1 MDTDRRRHRAT
12 ALTLLLAAALV
23 GTVVACRPRPLPLP
37 KVPRPAPTTT
47 RPATTAPTTA
57 PRTAPTTSTTSV
69 PGQFGPGVVTVADP
83 ERAAVTDGVGA
94 FRIVCQQSHSSS
106 DDPLVHPGHP
116 GMSHLHQF
124 FGSRTTDAFSTTAS
138 LMQGTSSCKGG
149 TANRSAYW
157 SPAMLDGDG
166 REVPASWAITYYKS
180 GYGGVEPAAVRPMPA
195 GLRMLS
201 GEPARTARDD
211 RPSWERDVFWFCQQP
226 QADLLTPRVAE
237 MPQCPAGSELVMSV
251 QFPQCWDG
259 VRLDSPDHRS
269 HMAHAD
275 PSFPGG
281 CPGTHPVPIPAITEN
296 VHWDVPASNASWRLA
311 SDMYDGPA
319 GRSGHADWWNGWD
332 PAVVEVW
339 MRNCVNAGVDCHA
352 EGLGDGRRLG

>member
-1 MDTDRRRHRAT
+1 VRRRHP
-12 ALTLLLAAALV
+12 ALLVLAAVVLLM
-23 GTVVACRPRPLPLP
+23 TVAGCRPRPRPLPLP
-37 KVPRPAPTTT
+37 SAPRPAPTAAP
-47 RPATTAPTTA
+47 RPTTTL
-57 PRTAPTTSTTSV
+57 PRPTTSTTTTTTAAPS
-69 PGQFGPGVVTVADP
+69 GQFGPGVVVVTDP
-83 ERAAVTDGVGA
+83 ETPSVTDGVGA
-94 FRIVCQQSHSSS
+94 FRIVCDQSHSSS

-124 FGSRTTDAFSTTAS
+124 FGSRTTDAFTTTAS
-138 LMQGTSSCKGG
+138 LMQGTSSCRGG

-157 SPAMLDGDG
+157 SPAMLDGTG
-166 REVPASWAITYYKS
+166 REVRAAWAITYYKS
-180 GYGGVEPAAVRPMPA
+180 GYGGVAPSAVRPMPA

-201 GEPARTARDD
+201 GEPTRTTRDD

-226 QADLLTPRVAE
+226 HGDVLTGRLAE
-237 MPQCPAGSELVMSV
+237 MPSCPAGSEVVMSV

-259 VRLDSPDHRS
+259 VRLDSADHRA

-275 PSFPGG
+275 PAYPGG
-281 CPGTHPVPIPAITEN
+281 CPSTHPVPLPAITEN
-296 VHWDVPASNASWRLA
+296 VHWAAPSGNSGWRLA

-332 PAVVEVW
+332 PAVVAVW